1 MTVTVTPQIAVVVPV
16 KDEADNILPLV
27 AEIDRALAGSIAHEI
42 IYVDDGSRDATPER
56 LHEAQARFAQLRH
69 LRHEHSAGQSAAIRT
84 GVAAARAPWI
94 VTLDGDGQND
104 PADIP
109 KLLALRGGEDQAV
122 MIAGQRVKRRDTA
135 MKRLQS
141 RIANTYR
148 RLMLGDGVSDT
159 GCALKLFRRADFLAL
174 PYFDHMHRFLPALM
188 QMRGVRIVQ
197 VPVGHRPRTTGTTK
211 YGMLNRVFVGI
222 VDIFGVM
229 WLRRRQRRTGR
240 IEEPKRSP

>member
-1 MTVTVTPQIAVVVPV
+1 MSTPIEPRLSVVVPV
-16 KDEADNILPLV
+16 KDEADNILPLI
-27 AEIDRALAGSIAHEI
+27 AEIDRALTGVIAHEI
-42 IYVDDGSRDATPER
+42 IYVDDGSGDATPAR
-56 LHEAQARFAQLRH
+56 LAEAQAQYAQLRRI
-69 LRHEHSAGQSAAIRT
+69 RHERSSGQSAATRT

-109 KLLALRGGEDQAV
+109 KLLALRPSEDDAA

-141 RIANTYR
+141 RIANAYR

-197 VPVGHRPRTTGTTK
+197 VPVGHRPRAHGATK
-211 YGMLNRVFVGI
+211 YGMLNRLFVGI

-229 WLRRRQRRTGR
+229 WLRRRQRRPGR
-240 IEEPKRSP
+240 VEELRR